1 MSSWGPLGGFKG
13 YYNHTVCTKQE
24 NGSECMNVP
33 DKYLQITHSR
43 VACSVFML
51 IRSALR
57 GGSGAHFRADRLLC
71 TTSRPFLLDVAL
83 HRHVSHRRQH
93 LQQRVSLQFNSTFS
107 FHFTN
112 ECVKASVDNCTAI
125 FNLSQISYYDVADF
139 ACCFQSFLIY
149 LLLLKHSNI

>member
-1 MSSWGPLGGFKG
+1 MASRVITTTQSARNK
-13 YYNHTVCTKQE
+13 KMAQ
-24 NGSECMNVP
+24 CMNVP

-51 IRSALR
+51 TRSALR

-83 HRHVSHRRQH
+83 HRHVSHCRQH

-125 FNLSQISYYDVADF
+125 FNLSPISYYDVADF
-139 ACCFQSFLIY
+139 ACRFQSFLIY